1 LIVTYAPSKLT
12 DTDADRPFSRE
23 KDFALSEF
31 THTQPKLIVCGTGEE
46 ESEEGLVWDR
56 RS

>member
-31 THTQPKLIVCGTGEE
+31 THTQPKLIVCGRGEE